1 MKLLTLILQVL
12 NWLFSQF
19 ERSEKQRK
27 QRERDEQKQQAQDD
41 PHGWFDDHFN
51 GDANRVRGDETDART
66 DGVRTDANKAGK
78 AKPTQPD
85 ENG

>member
-12 NWLFSQF
+12 NWLIGQF

-41 PHGWFDDHFN
+41 PADWFDDHFN
-51 GDANRVRGDETDART
+51 GDHNRVRGDEAADPAN
-66 DGVRTDANKAGK
+66 GVRADAGEADQ
-78 AKPTQPD
+78 AKPAEPD
-85 ENG
+85 ENR

>member
-12 NWLFSQF
+12 NWLIGQF

-41 PHGWFDDHFN
+41 PAGWFDDHFN
-51 GDANRVRGDETDART
+51 GDANRVRGDEADAGTDR
-66 DGVRTDANKAGK
+66 VRTDANETSK

-85 ENG
+85 ENR